1 MTPRPPSPPAQPR
14 IWPFK
19 GVYYGWAIP
28 FSALLISFA
37 SALMFGPVLGVFVKP
52 IGDDLGWSRATIALA
67 FTVGTFA
74 GTLLPAVIGAFL
86 DRHGAR
92 GVIVVSGIIV
102 SGCTIGL
109 ALMTQPWH
117 FWTLYGVGRG
127 VAVAGVQFGTTIA
140 IANWFIKKRGRAM
153 AIGGSGLRLGQAT
166 LPLIIHAVI
175 VALSWRHAFGMLA
188 VLSLLLVTIP
198 AGLFMR
204 RRPEDMGL
212 LPDGAVAS
220 EPVLAGPVPVAAPQD
235 VEVSWTL
242 REARGTPALWLI
254 MVAVSAT
261 FFVNGS
267 INLHAVANFQDRG
280 IPAVLAV
287 SVTTIIAA
295 TSTLTTVIFGFVLER
310 VHVRY
315 GGMLASA
322 CYLAAVLTIMVA
334 DNYPMAVLFGL
345 LFGAANGGWTTVER
359 LLFADYFGRRSVG
372 AIRGFVA
379 PFRGAI
385 TPFGAVLAGF
395 IRDTRGSYTL
405 AFAIF
410 AAMCV
415 VAILALFLAKPPR
428 PPARI
433 VDSDKGSGKRLPA
446 RPPRT

>member
-1 MTPRPPSPPAQPR
+1 MTPRPPSPPAPPR

-74 GTLLPAVIGAFL
+74 GTILPAVIGAFL
-86 DRHGAR
+86 DRRGAR

-102 SGCTIGL
+102 TGCTIGL

-117 FWTLYGVGRG
+117 FWTFYGVGRG

-153 AIGGSGLRLGQAT
+153 AIGGSGLRLGQTA

-175 VALSWRHAFGMLA
+175 VAFSWRHAFGMLA
-188 VLSLLLVTIP
+188 VLSLLFVTIP
-198 AGLFMR
+198 AALFMR

-220 EPVLAGPVPVAAPQD
+220 EPVLAGQAPVAATQD

-242 REARGTPALWLI
+242 REARRTRALWLI
-254 MVAVSAT
+254 MVAVAAT

-280 IPAVLAV
+280 IPAALAV
-287 SVTTIIAA
+287 SVTSIIAA
-295 TSTLTTVIFGFVLER
+295 TSTLTTIIFGFVLER

-322 CYLAAVLTIMVA
+322 FYLAAVLTIMVA
-334 DNYPMAVLFGL
+334 DSYPMAVLFGL

-385 TPFGAVLAGF
+385 TPFGAVLAGY

-415 VAILALFLAKPPR
+415 VAILALFLATPPQA
-428 PPARI
+428 PAQER
-433 VDSDKGSGKRLPA
+433 RLG
-446 RPPRT
+446 